1 MIFPVWVTFGQGSA
15 TSAPVAGAQWA
26 YRTDGHRHRVY
37 PPRARGDVLILPG
50 DLKDPN
56 PALDT
61 WEGEAT

>member
-1 MIFPVWVTFGQGSA
+1 MIPWWWLTIGSETTTAVLVLPQWV
-15 TSAPVAGAQWA
+15 

-37 PPRARGDVLILPG
+37 PPRARGDVLIQSG
-50 DLKDPN
+50 DLKDSD